1 MGSGYPIAPPRNQGT
16 NGPTERSSPAAI
28 VEAMAMN
35 VNPIATVDERIN
47 DLRMRTAEIVNEW
60 ILPNES
66 KLWNLGRNGEVSDHD
81 RREAVELREEIKA
94 VVWKAG
100 LWAPHLPVEYGG
112 MGLDFLGHAYMNEV
126 LAYGIGA
133 AALFGVVAPHS
144 GNQSI
149 LVKYGTPEQK
159 EKWLLPLIEGEMESG
174 FSMTE
179 PENAGSDPRSLTT
192 SAVLDEVAGEW
203 VLNGHKWFTSNGIDA
218 DFFIV
223 MARVADSDE
232 AAKRREG
239 TMAQFIVPAS
249 AKGVDIVRGVGV
261 WGRPSSDHC
270 EIVYRDVRIP
280 KENILGNVGDGHK
293 AAQDRLGAGRVFHC
307 MNSVGQMWRA
317 FDLMVERA
325 RSREVHGGLLQ
336 DKQFVQGFIA
346 DSYIDIQAARLMT
359 IHAAEKVDAGLDAA
373 RTDISAIKVAVPA
386 AYSRVVDRAIQVWG
400 AAGVSNDLPLAGM
413 YLGARTLRIAD
424 GPDEVHKVLIAKNV
438 LGAYADGKG
447 WDFGG

>member
-1 MGSGYPIAPPRNQGT
+1 
-16 NGPTERSSPAAI
+16 
-28 VEAMAMN
+28 MAMN
-35 VNPIATVDERIN
+35 INPIPTLDDRIN

-66 KLWNLGRNGEVSDHD
+66 TLWNLGRNGETSDHD
-81 RREAVELREEIKA
+81 RREAIRLREEIKE
-94 VVWKAG
+94 VVWNAG
-100 LWAPHLPVEYGG
+100 LWAPHLPKEYGG
-112 MGLDFLGHAYMNEV
+112 MGLDFLAHAYMNEV

-133 AALFGVVAPHS
+133 ASLFGVVAPNS
-144 GNQSI
+144 GNQTI
-149 LVKYGTPEQK
+149 LVKYGTEEQK
-159 EKWLLPLIEGEMESG
+159 QQWLLPLIEGEMESG

-192 SAVLDEVAGEW
+192 SAVLDGDHW
-203 VLNGHKWFTSNGIDA
+203 VINGHKWFTSNGIDA

-223 MARVADSDE
+223 MARVAETDE

-239 TMAQFIVPAS
+239 TMAQFIVPTAT
-249 AKGVDIVRGVGV
+249 KGVEIVRGVGI
-261 WGRPSSDHC
+261 WGRPTSDHC
-270 EIVYRDVRIP
+270 EVVYDNVRIP
-280 KENILGNVGDGHK
+280 KENILGRVGEGHQ
-293 AAQDRLGAGRVFHC
+293 AAQDRLGAGRIFHC

-317 FDLMVERA
+317 FDLMVERTLT
-325 RSREVHGGLLQ
+325 REVHGGLLQ

-359 IHAAEKVDAGLDAA
+359 IHAAEKIDQGLEAA
-373 RTDISAIKVAVPA
+373 RTDISAIKIAVPA

-400 AAGVSNDLPLAGM
+400 AAGVSNDLPLASM

-438 LGAYADGKG
+438 LGAYRAGHS
-447 WDFGG
+447 WDFGS